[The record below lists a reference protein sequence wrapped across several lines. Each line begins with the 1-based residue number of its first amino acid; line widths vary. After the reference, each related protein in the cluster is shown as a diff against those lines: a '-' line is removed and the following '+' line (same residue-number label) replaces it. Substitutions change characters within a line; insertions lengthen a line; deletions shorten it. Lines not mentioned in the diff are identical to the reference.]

1 MIIQCVG
8 YHLFLLPQE
17 RLEGNS
23 GALARLRPCRR
34 AVPPQPH
41 WALQCP

>member
-1 MIIQCVG
+1 MIIQFAG
-8 YHLFLLPQE
+8 YHLFLLPKE
-17 RLEGNS
+17 RLEGYS
-23 GALARLRPCRR
+23 RALARLRPGSH